1 MKTKIPAFILF
12 FMFLLQNLSA
22 QTSISDSIFTL
33 HGRMHGMHRD
43 SVLLFYENSLGQA
56 VFQSRPIYDDRFIIT
71 DSLTRPT
78 FATVAFKDQGE
89 ILTDSAIEARSHE
102 LYLEPGRLYLSGDI
116 AKMDSLKL
124 VGSNSELEFVQLNK
138 SIAGIKAEMKP
149 LTERFNKE
157 KDPEKAARLGTLFAP
172 YDNRIKAITCQFF
185 SKYPNSYVG
194 LHELVN
200 LVNQMGLDS
209 ARHYY
214 ETFDDQL
221 KLSYDGKQVAAAIEK
236 IASVQPGKSAVDFMG
251 IDTCGQS
258 IALIDFKGKYVLL
271 NFWATW
277 SAPSKESNAHLFDI
291 YNKYKADSLVIIG
304 IADNDASAEAWRKA
318 AVSENI
324 YHWTN
329 LLSGAGTDN
338 DINEK
343 YAIHYLPTKILIDPD
358 GKIIG
363 RFGDNNIAHADL
375 LLDRTL
381 QNIFKDLV
389 AKLPAR

>member
-1 MKTKIPAFILF
+1 MKTKIPAFIIAFL
-12 FMFLLQNLSA
+12 FLLQYVSA
-22 QTSISDSIFTL
+22 QTSVSDSIFTL

-43 SVLLFYENSLGQA
+43 SVLLFYENGEGQA

-71 DSLTRPT
+71 DSLIRPT

-116 AKMDSLKL
+116 GKMDSLKL
-124 VGSNSELEFVQLNK
+124 TGSGSEEEFVLLNK
-138 SIAGIKAEMKP
+138 SISGIKAEMKP
-149 LTERFNKE
+149 LTERLNKE
-157 KDPEKAARLGTLFAP
+157 KDPEKAARINTLFAP
-172 YDNRIKAITCQFF
+172 YDNRIKAITYQFF
-185 SKYPNSYVG
+185 LKYPNSYVS

-209 ARHYY
+209 ARHL
-214 ETFDDQL
+214 FDSFEDQL
-221 KLSYDGKQVAAAIEK
+221 KLSYDGKQVASAIDK
-236 IASVQPGKSAVDFMG
+236 IASVQAGKPAVDFIG
-251 IDTCGQS
+251 TDTCGQS
-258 IALIDFKGKYVLL
+258 ISLADFKGKYVLL

-277 SAPSKESNAHLFDI
+277 SAPSKESNAHLFEI

-304 IADNDASAEAWRKA
+304 IADNDASAEAWKKA

-329 LLSGAGTDN
+329 LLSGAGTEN

-343 YAIHYLPTKILIDPD
+343 YAVHFLPTKILIDPD

-363 RFGDNNIAHADL
+363 RFGDNNNAHANI

-389 AKLPAR
+389 AKASSR